1 MNAAVVTGEM
11 PEPSL
16 RRIALVAL
24 LTVLFGFGGLGAWA
38 FTARLDRAVLAS
50 GTVVV
55 QGKRKTISLLES
67 GILKEMLVREG
78 QRVALGQPLLRLDDT
93 QASAAAGQARAR
105 LWAASA
111 RVARLRA
118 EQEGAAQVAFPADLL
133 ATALADASVAGFVEA
148 ERQLFA
154 ARWRSLDGTVQV
166 LERRILQGRAQIESL
181 VAQARASA
189 VQSSLTQ
196 DELQGVNRLL
206 AAGFATRTRAM
217 ELQRRDAELRG
228 ALALLNG
235 REAEA
240 REAIAQAEAEIVSL
254 RQTRLAETAG
264 SLQETRAQFAEAA
277 ERMRAAEDLLA
288 RAVVA
293 APEDG
298 VVSDVRFVTPGGT
311 IGAGQPVLDIVPQE
325 DLLVIEAQVSPYDA
339 EGLHPG
345 QPANVRLSAFNARR
359 VPPVPGRLTYVSADR
374 QLNQQGEPLFLVR
387 VLLDAEALE
396 GLRLPTVLTP
406 GMPAEV
412 HIIRG
417 ERRAIDYLAS
427 PLLDAMRRSM
437 RGG

>member
-1 MNAAVVTGEM
+1 MSATSVSGDAA
-11 PEPSL
+11 EPSL

-24 LTVLFGFGGLGAWA
+24 LTVLLGFGGLGAWA
-38 FTARLDRAVLAS
+38 FIARLDRAVLAS

-67 GILKEMLVREG
+67 AILRELLVREG
-78 QRVALGQPLLRLDDT
+78 DRVTVGQPLLRLDDT
-93 QASAAAGQARAR
+93 QASAAAGQSRAR

-111 RVARLRA
+111 RVARLSA
-118 EQEGAAQVAFPADLL
+118 EQNDASAVAFPADLL
-133 ATALADASVAGFVEA
+133 AVAASDPSVAGFVEA
-148 ERQLFA
+148 ERRLFA
-154 ARWRSLDGTVQV
+154 ARAQSLDGSINV
-166 LERRILQGRAQIESL
+166 LRRRISQQRAQIEAL
-181 VAQARASA
+181 IAQAQASA
-189 VQSSLTQ
+189 VQARLTR
-196 DELQGVNRLL
+196 DELDGVNRLL

-217 ELQRRDAELRG
+217 ELQRREAELRG
-228 ALALLNG
+228 SLAQLSG

-240 REAIAQAEAEIVSL
+240 REAISQAEAEIASL
-254 RQTRLAETAG
+254 RQVRLAEIAA
-264 SLQETRAQFAEAA
+264 SLQETRGQLAESA

-288 RAVVA
+288 RAVVT
-293 APEDG
+293 APEG
-298 VVSDVRFVTPGGT
+298 GAVSDVRFNTPGGT

-325 DLLVIEAQVSPYDA
+325 DTLVIEAQVSPMDA

-345 QPANVRLSAFNARR
+345 QAASVRLSAFNARR

-374 QLNQQGEPLFLVR
+374 QLSPQGDPLFLVR
-387 VLLDAEALE
+387 VLLDADALA
-396 GLRLPTVLTP
+396 GLRLTAPLTP

-417 ERRAIDYLAS
+417 ERRAIDYLAA